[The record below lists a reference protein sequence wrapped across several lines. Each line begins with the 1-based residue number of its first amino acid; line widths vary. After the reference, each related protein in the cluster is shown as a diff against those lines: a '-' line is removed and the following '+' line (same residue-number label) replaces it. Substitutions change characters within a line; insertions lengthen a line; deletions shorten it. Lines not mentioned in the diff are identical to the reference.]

1 MQPAVMLPVN
11 RLGGAFSHVVILHE
25 PNISV
30 GWHAY
35 AHLQPG
41 LMAVPSYAAGCP
53 FWPAAA
59 AVHGS
64 PAAWQRVHVVMHPG
78 AGAPAESAAAAAA
91 AATTAHTTTAGGA
104 AGTGGSCRRYV
115 SVCVCGGGGW
125 RWWVYWRGQGRGVGD
140 SRGNSY
146 AWQHQHR
153 HRQLLMACCGA
164 PWPKAYTF
172 FMI

>member
-59 AVHGS
+59 AAHGS

-104 AGTGGSCRRYV
+104 AGTGGSCSRYV
-115 SVCVCGGGGW
+115 SVCVCGGGGGG
-125 RWWVYWRGQGRGVGD
+125 VGGGLGVGRGGEWVTAGATATH
-140 SRGNSY
+140 GNTSTDTGSCL
-146 AWQHQHR
+146 WHVVVLHGQRPIHSS
-153 HRQLLMACCGA
+153 
-164 PWPKAYTF
+164 
-172 FMI
+172 